1 MSYTR
6 KIAVAQSGGPTAAIN
21 ASLCGVIDG
30 ALENGIEILGAENG
44 ILGIINEKLI
54 NLNEIFKDEEQ
65 RKLLCTTPS
74 SYLGSCRY
82 RLSDDEEIYEKIF
95 GVFEKYDIGCFIY
108 IGGND
113 SMDTVNKLS
122 IYAKEHNKPVNVV
135 GVPKTVDND
144 LACTDH
150 CPGFGS
156 AAKFV
161 ATAIKEVSRDSS
173 VYAEKSVTII
183 EIMGR
188 NAGWLTA
195 AASLARSST
204 STAPHLIYLPERP
217 VSPEKI
223 IEDVR
228 SCEATHII
236 IAVSEGLKNEKGEYY
251 SADNASAHDIFGHAQ
266 LAGCAGVIEKILKTE
281 FNYKMRSIELNVP
294 QRAGGH
300 ITSLTDLT
308 EAREIGKAGAK
319 CALYGNTGVV
329 MGFVR
334 TGDYEVKIEMHDVA
348 SAANAEKKLP
358 DEYIA
363 DTNNNVT
370 DEFIKYCR
378 PLILG
383 EPEIIMED
391 GLPKHVARK
400 DNI

>member
-1 MSYTR
+1 MENKY

-30 ALENGIEILGAENG
+30 ALENGFEILGAENG

-54 NLNEIFKDEEQ
+54 KLNEVFAEESM

-82 RLSDDEEIYEKIF
+82 RLSDDEDVYEHIF
-95 GVFEKYDIGCFIY
+95 SVFEKYNIGCFIY

-113 SMDTVNKLS
+113 SMDTVHKLS
-122 IYAKEHNKPVNVV
+122 VYAKEHNKPVNIV

-161 ATAIKEVSRDSS
+161 ATAIKEVARDSS
-173 VYAEKSVTII
+173 VYAEKSITII

-204 STAPHLIYLPERP
+204 STAPHLIYMPERP
-217 VSPEKI
+217 VSAEKI

-228 SCEATHII
+228 NCEATHII

-251 SADNASAHDIFGHAQ
+251 SADNAAAHDIFGHAQ
-266 LAGCAGVIEKILKTE
+266 LAGCAGVIENILKTE
-281 FNYKMRSIELNVP
+281 YNYKMRSIELNVP

-300 ITSLTDLT
+300 ITSLTDLK
-308 EAREIGKAGAK
+308 EARQIGKFGVNKAIEGS
-319 CALYGNTGVV
+319 TGVV

-334 TGDYEVKIEMHDVA
+334 TGDYTIEIEAFDVA
-348 SAANAEKKLP
+348 NAANAEKKLP
-358 DEYIA
+358 DNYIA
-363 DTNNNVT
+363 DTHNDVT
-370 DEFIKYCR
+370 EEFVKYCR
-378 PLILG
+378 PQILG

-391 GLPKHVARK
+391 GLPKHVARA